1 MGRHMGSITRDLQR
15 IYMGFSIL
23 GLELQG
29 CGFHGIGLQAYYR
42 GLNNTYAILGVPYY
56 IV

>member
-42 GLNNTYAILGVPYY
+42 GLNNTYAILGVPY